1 MSGEDQI
8 STFKEGSERYPV
20 TIRLTPSQRDDP
32 AALSRLLIPSS
43 KLGLIRLDSVAHLER
58 GLGPGRIDRYN
69 RQFTVGLYSNVAPGH
84 SLGEAAQQAQLV
96 MQKVGLPPGYR
107 VRLSGQ
113 VKVLE
118 ETTANMVMAL
128 LLASVFM
135 YMVLAAQFESLS
147 HPFVIMLTLPLS
159 IPFALLSLIATNRT
173 LNLFSAL
180 GILLL
185 LGIVKKNGILQID
198 YMNHLR
204 RLGHPLHYSI
214 LEANRVRLRPI
225 LMTTFSIV
233 AGLIPTAIGIGAG
246 ASQRSAIA
254 VTIIG
259 GQMLCLALSLVVVPV
274 GYSLVEDARA
284 YLTRRQPE
292 RASAPAAGD

>member
-1 MSGEDQI
+1 
-8 STFKEGSERYPV
+8 
-20 TIRLTPSQRDDP
+20 
-32 AALSRLLIPSS
+32 
-43 KLGLIRLDSVAHLER
+43 
-58 GLGPGRIDRYN
+58 
-69 RQFTVGLYSNVAPGH
+69 
-84 SLGEAAQQAQLV
+84 
-96 MQKVGLPPGYR
+96 
-107 VRLSGQ
+107 
-113 VKVLE
+113 
-118 ETTANMVMAL
+118 
-128 LLASVFM
+128 M
-135 YMVLAAQFESLS
+135 YMVLAAQFESLV

-159 IPFALLSLIATNRT
+159 IPFALLSLILTGRS

-198 YMNHLR
+198 YMNQLR
-204 RLGHPLHYSI
+204 AQGHPLQYVI

-259 GQMLCLALSLVVVPV
+259 GQTLCLLLSLLVVPV
-274 GYSLVEDARA
+274 GYSFVEEARDWIS
-284 YLTRRQPE
+284 RRRVEQV
-292 RASAPAAGD
+292 AAPAAGD